1 MDDWRA
7 AASTWIS
14 APGRRPVAD
23 RVLPL
28 RPPPVVSAA
37 PTGATNVATVPSAM
51 ELPLELRASDI
62 RSHIINID
70 SQFRESPDT
79 STATNF
85 FWRLLTPIRN
95 VLRIRVTS
103 VELPNNYYFFS
114 QARRTVSFS
123 LTYGAGT
130 PTVYRVPDGNY
141 TAGDMVDAVLAI
153 LQGVNASFAV
163 SFSEVTGKFTITHP
177 TTAFTLNFMVPGE
190 TWDRPFAYGLGYY
203 MGFTRQTAGISSS
216 LIAGKQTIVSDACA
230 SFQGDNYLF
239 LRVND
244 YNCVRQMVSVTMP
257 GAPVQN
263 NEFVALAKLVLR
275 EPKNYMTF
283 DDYTSQHIK
292 EVVFTAPR
300 DLERF
305 HVQLVDAYG
314 LEVDFCSAQFSF
326 SLEVLEIQNPTLY
339 DTVRNTLML
348 RYV

>member
-7 AASTWIS
+7 TAATWIS

-28 RPPPVVSAA
+28 RPPPVVSAVNTTA
-37 PTGATNVATVPSAM
+37 VPSAM
-51 ELPLELRASDI
+51 ELPLDLRANDV
-62 RSHIINID
+62 RRHIINID
-70 SQFRESPDT
+70 SQFRETPDS
-79 STATNF
+79 STAANF
-85 FWRLLTPIRN
+85 YWRLLSPIRN

-103 VELPNNYYFFS
+103 LELPNNYYFFS
-114 QARRTVSFS
+114 RQRRNVTFTV
-123 LTYGAGT
+123 TIGGT
-130 PTVYRVPDGNY
+130 TTTLRVEDGNY
-141 TAGDMVDAVLAI
+141 TAGDMVDALTAV
-153 LQGVNASFAV
+153 LQGVNAGFMV
-163 SFSEVTGKFTITHP
+163 TFSEVTGKFTVSHP
-177 TTAFTLNFMVPGE
+177 TLSFSLNFLVPGE
-190 TWDRPFAYGLGYY
+190 SWDRPFAYGLGYY
-203 MGFTRQTAGISSS
+203 MGFTWQDTLSST
-216 LIAGKQTIVSDACA
+216 IIGGKYTVISDACA

-244 YNCVRQMVSVTMP
+244 FNCVRQTVNVSLP
-257 GAPVQN
+257 GVPVQN
-263 NEFVALAKLVLR
+263 NDFVALAKIVLR
-275 EPKNYMTF
+275 EPKNFMAF
-283 DDYTSQHIK
+283 DDYASQHIK

-305 HVQLVDAYG
+305 HIELVDAYG